1 MKEIF
6 QRAAVLLGAEG
17 MERLSK
23 KSVNCTTVVHFL

>member
-17 MERLSK
+17 MERLSE
-23 KSVNCTTVVHFL
+23 KSVNCTIVVHFL